1 MKILKI
7 TDQTWGIFLNS
18 DFFCYKKSKQA
29 MNFLENTI
37 WSFRA
42 QTEQMCQQKKR
53 KEKESSQEI
62 KKEKMHFAQ

>member
-1 MKILKI
+1 
-7 TDQTWGIFLNS
+7 
-18 DFFCYKKSKQA
+18 

-42 QTEQMCQQKKR
+42 QIEQMCQQKKR

-62 KKEKMHFAQ
+62 KKEKMHFAQEKAQ